1 MFNYFVP
8 TVKIKVQNLSTKASS
23 PRVYGSEGPS
33 RGLCGGAK
41 GEEERELPTVC
52 AQECK
57 DSRAAGAGEVV
68 GTVVGEAPLGQPGTL
83 PLSNGRIPWYRVK
96 LSAQRFEKLLQNKD
110 IIEKYHV
117 NRNNP
122 NAERKPG

>member
-1 MFNYFVP
+1 M
-8 TVKIKVQNLSTKASS
+8 KIKVQNLSTKASS

-33 RGLCGGAK
+33 VACVEELKEKTGSCPLCVL
-41 GEEERELPTVC
+41 RR
-52 AQECK
+52 CK
-57 DSRAAGAGEVV
+57 DPRAAGADEVV
-68 GTVVGEAPLGQPGTL
+68 GIVVGEARLGQPGTL

-96 LSAQRFEKLLQNKD
+96 LPAQRFEKLLQNKD